1 MFAEPLMKPDILN
14 ITNFLHEIHYNNSI
28 MKSLTVPRQLSR
40 CKTGQFPGV
49 QGVTV
54 GLIIRAWSENWIH
67 TTKFGYIV

>member
-1 MFAEPLMKPDILN
+1 
-14 ITNFLHEIHYNNSI
+14 